1 MTRFF
6 DVETARAD
14 PQAAE
19 VADQFVRNEEFE
31 EVPVS
36 CLDPK
41 KWKVVFEWTMEVQRR
56 AHHLEGS

>member
-41 KWKVVFEWTMEVQRR
+41 KWKVDATDENENTT
-56 AHHLEGS
+56 